1 MKRNSF
7 RDDDTCSEI
16 ESIIDSIDDIRIHRG
31 MDGSGSLSRRNK
43 PQFNSFNN
51 HMQHPKMAGKDLGPK
66 RLSQQNYK
74 NGVNRT
80 ENDTALTQ
88 SLTSDFDTDT
98 TFFDTEDD
106 DA

>member
-1 MKRNSF
+1 
-7 RDDDTCSEI
+7 
-16 ESIIDSIDDIRIHRG
+16 
-31 MDGSGSLSRRNK
+31 
-43 PQFNSFNN
+43 
-51 HMQHPKMAGKDLGPK
+51 MQNPKMASKDMGQK

-74 NGVNRT
+74 NGGIHHIDNET
-80 ENDTALTQ
+80 TALTQ

>member
-1 MKRNSF
+1 MSF
-7 RDDDTCSEI
+7 D
-16 ESIIDSIDDIRIHRG
+16 
-31 MDGSGSLSRRNK
+31 
-43 PQFNSFNN
+43 FNGVCPLADN
-51 HMQHPKMAGKDLGPK
+51 HMQHPKMASKDMGPK

-74 NGVNRT
+74 NGIHHMDN
-80 ENDTALTQ
+80 ETALTQ